1 MSRTSMSHEMQE
13 VVAAF
18 GWTFTDLQRV
28 TVNAL
33 KSAFIP
39 FEERLEIIEKV
50 VKPAYASISAE
61 N

>member
-1 MSRTSMSHEMQE
+1 MTHEFTE
-13 VVAAF
+13 LSKAF
-18 GWTFTDLQRV
+18 DWSLLDYQRV

-50 VKPAYASISAE
+50 VKPAYLAL
-61 N
+61 